1 MTPEVKGQNVPYTG
15 GDIVVDKNFA
25 EQNEIALY
33 MMEHY
38 DFTGEL
44 KFLGG
49 SIAICGQVEMDW
61 DMFPLVINDM
71 RKDL

>member
-44 KFLGG
+44 KFSGG
-49 SIAICGQVEMDW
+49 SIAICG
-61 DMFPLVINDM
+61 
-71 RKDL
+71 